1 MHEDYCL
8 GAAFVKGVAGE
19 TLFICINV
27 CIYTYIHIVILLTRM
42 GCVDMPPRE
51 ESAIERS
58 AGLMAAP
65 ENL

>member
-27 CIYTYIHIVILLTRM
+27 YIYTYIVILLTRM